1 MQQTKNNRVFAAAL
15 CAASLLTLPAQ
26 PVAAQQ
32 AAVPTVS
39 AAEADFWRSTD
50 RIGTPDAYRA
60 YLAVFP
66 NGLYVPLAKAA
77 LAKGD
82 GSVLRSFRKEA
93 ENSGQVTFQLGDRF
107 AGPGAI
113 TVGRFGS
120 KKEILLPKGEW
131 VVLAA
136 VDSRTMQT
144 VTGVANQTFSEGV
157 AVGTVAFGRFSGLR
171 LVALLRF
178 AFNGSK
184 VAVPTWSDLAGCDAG
199 GSLRLHHERT
209 AVSRWRDEC
218 LSARSLADPLAEDN
232 PERAELLAS
241 LAQLGA
247 TVSGAA
253 LVNTASMADRD
264 NGYLGI
270 NRIDWPG
277 SHLGAS
283 ADAASAWTIDGVAA
297 GPDRRAFVDAAATWM
312 KSYREAARAG
322 YLRQHPGPALSP
334 GGLAATGQ
342 VPAGLDEWPTGA
354 AGR

>member
-1 MQQTKNNRVFAAAL
+1 MQQTRNNRVFAAAW
-15 CAASLLTLPAQ
+15 CAAFLLALPAQ
-26 PVAAQQ
+26 PAVAQQ
-32 AAVPTVS
+32 TGAPTVS

-77 LAKGD
+77 LTKGD
-82 GSVLRSFRKEA
+82 GSVLRSFHREA

-107 AGPGAI
+107 AGPGAV

-120 KKEILLPKGEW
+120 KKEILLPAGEW

-136 VDSRTMQT
+136 VDSRSMQT
-144 VTGVANQTFSEGV
+144 VTGVASQTFSEGV
-157 AVGTVAFGRFSGLR
+157 SVGTIVFGRFSGLR
-171 LVALLRF
+171 LVTLLRF
-178 AFNGSK
+178 TFNGSK
-184 VAVPTWSDLAGCDAG
+184 VAVPTWSDLADCDAG
-199 GSLRLHHERT
+199 GTLRLQHERT
-209 AVSRWRDEC
+209 AATRWRDEC
-218 LSARSLADPLAEDN
+218 LSTRSLADPMAEDN

-247 TVSGAA
+247 TVSGTA
-253 LVNTASMADRD
+253 LVNTASIADRG

-283 ADAASAWTIDGVAA
+283 ADAASAWTTDGVAA
-297 GPDRRAFVDAAATWM
+297 SPDRRAYADAAASWM
-312 KSYREAARAG
+312 KGYRDAARAG
-322 YLRQHPGPALSP
+322 YLREHPGPALSP
-334 GGLAATGQ
+334 GGLAPTGP
-342 VPAGLDEWPTGA
+342 VPAGLDEWPTSA

>member
-66 NGLYVPLAKAA
+66 NGLFVPLAKAA
-77 LAKGD
+77 LNKGD
-82 GSVLRSFRKEA
+82 GGVLRPLRREA

-107 AGPGAI
+107 AGPGAVTI
-113 TVGRFGS
+113 GRFGS
-120 KKEILLPKGEW
+120 KKEILFPKGEW
-131 VVLAA
+131 VALAA
-136 VDSRTMQT
+136 VDSQSMRL
-144 VTGVANQTFSEGV
+144 VSGPGSPSLE
-157 AVGTVAFGRFSGLR
+157 VGTVVFGRFVGAR
-171 LVALLRF
+171 LATLLRF
-178 AFNGSK
+178 TINGR
-184 VAVPTWSDLAGCDAG
+184 ATALQTWNDLAGCDAG
-199 GSLRLHHERT
+199 GSLRLRHERVT
-209 AVSRWRDEC
+209 VNTWRDEC
-218 LSARSLADPLAEDN
+218 LSMRSVADPLAEDN

-241 LAQLGA
+241 LTQLGA
-247 TVSGAA
+247 TVSGSA
-253 LVNTASMADRD
+253 LVNTTSIADRN

-277 SHLGAS
+277 AHLGAS
-283 ADAASAWTIDGVAA
+283 ADAASAWTAEGLAA
-297 GPDRRAFVDAAATWM
+297 GPDRRAYADAASSWM
-312 KSYREAARAG
+312 KGYREAARAG
-322 YLRQHPGPALSP
+322 YLREHPGPALSP
-334 GGLAATGQ
+334 GGLAATGP
-342 VPAGLDEWPTGA
+342 VPAGLDEWPAGS

>member
-1 MQQTKNNRVFAAAL
+1 MQQTRNNRVFAAAW
-15 CAASLLTLPAQ
+15 CAAFLLALPAQ
-26 PVAAQQ
+26 PAVAQQ
-32 AAVPTVS
+32 TGAPTVS

-77 LAKGD
+77 LTKGD
-82 GSVLRSFRKEA
+82 GSVLRSFRRDA

-120 KKEILLPKGEW
+120 KKEILLPAGEW

-136 VDSRTMQT
+136 VDSRSMQT
-144 VTGVANQTFSEGV
+144 VGSAQSANSESV
-157 AVGTVAFGRFSGLR
+157 EVGSIVFGRFSGLR
-171 LVALLRF
+171 LVTLLRF
-178 AFNGSK
+178 TFNGRR

-199 GSLRLHHERT
+199 GSQRLRHERAT
-209 AVSRWRDEC
+209 VSNWRDEC
-218 LSARSLADPLAEDN
+218 LSSRSLADPFAEDN

-253 LVNTASMADRD
+253 LVNTASIADRG

-283 ADAASAWTIDGVAA
+283 ADAASAWTTDGVAA
-297 GPDRRAFVDAAATWM
+297 SPDRRAYADAAASWM
-312 KSYREAARAG
+312 KGYRDAARAG
-322 YLRQHPGPALSP
+322 YLREHPGPALSP
-334 GGLAATGQ
+334 GGLAPTGP
-342 VPAGLDEWPTGA
+342 VPAGLDEWPTSA